1 MEAEEAISYKQEVV
15 LLSGCKL
22 DTAPTQHT
30 RPLGSASVV
39 VLPPKQTIMYGS
51 VRMFILTSNSQ
62 ISIPVIYQTHHRML
76 CVRGKPICRRGL
88 VGGSINKTLFKYRI
102 KNPKLV

>member
-1 MEAEEAISYKQEVV
+1 MERTMNDV
-15 LLSGCKL
+15 LVC
-22 DTAPTQHT
+22 D
-30 RPLGSASVV
+30 SACVV
-39 VLPPKQTIMYGS
+39 VLPQKQTIMYGS